1 MWIKPNVRW
10 QVIRLAIKL
19 QIDDSYGVRK
29 KRKDLGEIIVFDGT
43 QRPWRRIVET
53 NVSGVLFQTKGLYS
67 GHTIF
72 IS

>member
-19 QIDDSYGVRK
+19 HIDDSYGVQK
-29 KRKDLGEIIVFDGT
+29 KRQALGEIIVFDGT

-53 NVSGVLFQTKGLYS
+53 NVNDVLFQTKGLYS
-67 GHTIF
+67 GQTIF